1 VAPVITARRHRARFA
16 AAVVGSAALAR
27 WRQSPRSR
35 PPPSPIRFHPGADTP
50 DTVGEGPGA
59 GLELVRLGTFN
70 YPTYVTSPRSDNSRQ
85 FLVEQDGVIRVRKNG
100 PLARNA
106 VPERARHRLI

>member
-1 VAPVITARRHRARFA
+1 MNHRPPAPRPVRGRSCRQRRARA
-16 AAVVGSAALAR
+16 LAAIAAVATAA
-27 WRQSPRSR
+27 
-35 PPPSPIRFHPGADTP
+35 SPIRFHPGADTP

-85 FLVEQDGVIRVRKNG
+85 FLVQQDGVIRVRKNG

-106 VPERARHRLI
+106 VPERARHRPI